1 MSASPAAP
9 LDLSPVFALELCEDG
24 CPVRPPAAE
33 LDEDVTEE
41 ITDDD
46 LQAAADDDAQTAERL
61 GAALPAVKRD
71 PLWRG
76 LDSLCK
82 ALGRHERRA
91 LAFA

>member
-1 MSASPAAP
+1 MSAAPAAP
-9 LDLSPVFALELCEDG
+9 LDPSPVFALELCEDG
-24 CPVRPPAAE
+24 CAVRPPAAE

-41 ITDDD
+41 ITADD